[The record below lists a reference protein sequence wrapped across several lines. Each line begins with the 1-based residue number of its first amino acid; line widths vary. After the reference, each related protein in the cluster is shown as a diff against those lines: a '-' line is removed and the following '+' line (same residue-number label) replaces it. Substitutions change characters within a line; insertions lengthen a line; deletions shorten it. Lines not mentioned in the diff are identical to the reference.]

1 MNRTSI
7 KLLAFCSIV
16 MSVFTACQS
25 NDVDND
31 KDNNTAQ
38 HIYTIKAESTAA
50 QDSTIPSR
58 TLAVDANNKKVL
70 HSTWT
75 AGDKLI
81 AFVSSD
87 GTSNTRTSY
96 WTIAADKSGKGSTFT
111 GQIAA
116 KGNATVKATDDLC
129 FFYPGAAVG
138 KSIAPV
144 TETGKDGGKPYH
156 DEVSNISNL
165 LALNLTR
172 QDGTAETIG
181 KLYDFQYKKVK
192 PTSINGSTINV
203 SIGDMKR
210 IVSLWGLRF
219 TDNNNHILTNI
230 DSVYI
235 SNVKGS
241 DVFNLSTGSFVMNN
255 PADESMNIVVTPP
268 TGQKVSSAGG
278 KYTYISLFPGTYT
291 NVLIM
296 VYVGNK
302 CYKKEYASL
311 SFDEGKVYH
320 SDLLSMPEVLPEPYV
335 EVQGIKWATGN
346 FIHYYSPETGGYW
359 GIAPSQW
366 WISRRAV
373 KLGNDRKPAA
383 NGILQSSQFESSP
396 TQTTDDVDLFRFG
409 DIKDALKLDKGTY
422 TPRDITVDKYYAPK
436 VLGIH
441 QEVDR
446 SSAEF
451 GDIVRYYTADKK
463 QKYRMPTEADITNLY
478 NKANAIPAY
487 CITEQGTFVYGAYFT
502 TAGAIRV
509 QSFPTRVNSLYKY
522 TNVTAL
528 VRANK
533 GLFLPITG
541 RRLDL
546 SPTMGYRDMTYRA
559 GAYGQYM
566 TSTANTVALSR
577 DFLFGPTEWKISPN
591 AKGQAKAIRPVWISG
606 EEDSNNH
613 KPILDQDY
621 LNLQNTLKIW

>member
-7 KLLAFCSIV
+7 KLLAFCSIA

-25 NDVDND
+25 DDVDND

-50 QDSTIPSR
+50 QDSTIP
-58 TLAVDANNKKVL
+58 TKALAVDANNKKVL
-70 HSTWT
+70 HSTWA

-111 GQIAA
+111 GRIAA
-116 KGNATVKATDDLC
+116 KGNAKVQATDDLC
-129 FFYPGAAVG
+129 FFYPADAVG

-144 TETGKDGGKPYH
+144 TETGKDDDKPYH
-156 DEVSNISNL
+156 DEVNHISNL

-181 KLYDFQYKKVK
+181 KLYDYQYKQVK
-192 PTSINGSTINV
+192 PKSIVGSNLNV
-203 SIGDMKR
+203 SIGNMKR

-219 TDNNNHILTNI
+219 TDSNNNILTNI

-241 DVFNLSTGSFVMNN
+241 DVFNLSTGSFVTNN

-278 KYTYISLFPGTYT
+278 KYTYISLLPGTYT
-291 NVLIM
+291 DVLIM

-302 CYKKEYASL
+302 CYKKEYSRL

-320 SDLLSMPEVLPEPYV
+320 TDLLSMPEVLPEPYV

-346 FIHYYSPETGGYW
+346 FIHYGPETGGYW
-359 GIAPSQW
+359 GIAPAQW

-373 KLGNDRKPAA
+373 KLGSNRKPAS
-383 NGILQSSQFESSP
+383 NGTLQSSQFESSP

-409 DIKDALKLDKGTY
+409 DIKNALNLHGDTY
-422 TPRDITVDKYYAPK
+422 TNRDITVDKYYAPK
-436 VLGIH
+436 PLIH
-441 QEVDR
+441 REVDR
-446 SSAEF
+446 SQAEY

-463 QKYRMPTEADITNLY
+463 QKYRMPTEADIKNLRD
-478 NKANAIPAY
+478 KADAIPAY
-487 CITEQGTFVYGAYFT
+487 CVTEQGTFVYGAYFT
-502 TAGAIRV
+502 TAGAVRV
-509 QSFPTRVNSLYKY
+509 KSFPTRVKSLYKY

-541 RRLDL
+541 RRVTL
-546 SPTMGYRDMTYRA
+546 SPTVGFKDMAYGA

-566 TSTANTVALSR
+566 TSTSRTVALSR
-577 DFLFGPTEWKISPN
+577 DFFFGPTEWNLSANGK
-591 AKGQAKAIRPVWISG
+591 AQAKAIRPVWISG
-606 EEDSNNH
+606 EEDSNH
-613 KPILDQDY
+613 KPVLDQDY
-621 LNLQNTLKIW
+621 KNLQNTLKIW

>member
-1 MNRTSI
+1 MNKTKI
-7 KLLAFCSIV
+7 LLLAITGMV
-16 MSVFTACQS
+16 ATAFTACQS
-25 NDVDND
+25 DDIDSTAGGDANANVYNVTADVD
-31 KDNNTAQ
+31 
-38 HIYTIKAESTAA
+38 AA
-50 QDSTIPSR
+50 QDNQPGSR
-58 TLAVDANNKKVL
+58 VLSVDALNKKVL
-70 HSTWT
+70 HSTWA

-116 KGNATVKATDDLC
+116 KGNAKVNATDDLC
-129 FFYPGAAVG
+129 FFYPADAVG
-138 KSIAPV
+138 KSIEPV
-144 TETGKDGGKPYH
+144 TKTGEDDGKPYH
-156 DEVSNISNL
+156 DESQKISNL
-165 LALNLTR
+165 LGLNMTR

-181 KLYDFQYKKVK
+181 KLYDYQYKQVK
-192 PTSINGSTINV
+192 PKSIVGSNLNV
-203 SIGDMKR
+203 SIGNMKR

-241 DVFNLSTGSFVMNN
+241 DVFNLSTGSFVANN

-278 KYTYISLFPGTYT
+278 KYTYISLFPGTYKD
-291 NVLIM
+291 VLIM

-302 CYKKEYASL
+302 CYKKEYASIT
-311 SFDEGKVYH
+311 FDEGKVYH
-320 SDLLSMPEVLPEPYV
+320 TDLLSMPEVLPEPYV

-346 FIHYYSPETGGYW
+346 FIHYGPENGGYW
-359 GIAPSQW
+359 GIAPAQW

-373 KLGNDRKPAA
+373 KLGSNRKPAS
-383 NGILQSSQFESSP
+383 NGTLQSSQFESSP

-409 DIKDALKLDKGTY
+409 DIKNALKLDKGTY

-436 VLGIH
+436 AFGIH

-577 DFLFGPTEWKISPN
+577 DFLFGPTKWEISPN

-606 EEDSNNH
+606 EEDSNH
-613 KPILDQDY
+613 KPVLDQDY

>member
-7 KLLAFCSIV
+7 KLLAFCSIA

-31 KDNNTAQ
+31 KDNNTVQ

-50 QDSTIPSR
+50 QDSTIP
-58 TLAVDANNKKVL
+58 TKALAVDANNKKVL
-70 HSTWT
+70 HSTWD

-111 GQIAA
+111 GHIAA
-116 KGNATVKATDDLC
+116 KSNAKVKATDDLC
-129 FFYPGAAVG
+129 FFYPADAVG
-138 KSIAPV
+138 KSIEPV
-144 TETGKDGGKPYH
+144 TETGKDDGKPYH
-156 DEVSNISNL
+156 DEVNHISNL

-181 KLYDFQYKKVK
+181 KLYDYQYKKVK
-192 PTSINGSTINV
+192 PKSIVGSNLNV
-203 SIGDMKR
+203 SIGNMKR

-219 TDNNNHILTNI
+219 TDDSNHILTNI

-241 DVFNLSTGSFVMNN
+241 DVFNLSTGSFVTNN

-278 KYTYISLFPGTYT
+278 KYTYISLLPGTYT
-291 NVLIM
+291 DVLIM

-302 CYKKEYASL
+302 CYKKEYASIT
-311 SFDEGKVYH
+311 FDEGKVYH
-320 SDLLSMPEVLPEPYV
+320 TDLLSMPEVLPEPYV
-335 EVQGIKWATGN
+335 QVQGIKWATGN
-346 FIHYYSPETGGYW
+346 FIHYGPETGGYW
-359 GIAPSQW
+359 GIAPAQW

-373 KLGNDRKPAA
+373 KLGSNRKPAA
-383 NGILQSSQFESSP
+383 NGTLQSSQFESSP

-409 DIKDALKLDKGTY
+409 DIKDALTMAGNSFLK
-422 TPRDITVDKYYAPK
+422 
-436 VLGIH
+436 
-441 QEVDR
+441 R
-446 SSAEF
+446 SSIAKKFYNGPTIFSTEVNRNNAEY
-451 GDIVRYYTADKK
+451 GDIVWYYTMNNK
-463 QKYRMPTEADITNLY
+463 QKYRMPNEDDITTLY
-478 NKANAIPAY
+478 TKANATPAY
-487 CITEQGTFVYGAYFT
+487 CVTEQGTFVYGAYFT
-502 TAGAIRV
+502 TAGSIRV
-509 QSFPTRVNSLYKY
+509 KSFPTRVKSLYKY

-541 RRLDL
+541 RRMDL
-546 SPTMGYRDMTYRA
+546 SNKIGFRDMNYGA
-559 GAYGQYM
+559 GAYGQYL
-566 TSTANTVALSR
+566 TTAGGLLLSK
-577 DFLFGPTEWKISPN
+577 DFFFGPTEWNFSAN
-591 AKGQAKAIRPVWISG
+591 AKGQAKAIRPVWDSG
-606 EEDSNNH
+606 EEDSNH
-613 KPILDQDY
+613 KPVLDQDY